1 MAWEP
6 VLFWAGVTL
15 TLLLAVW
22 VLYRAILRDRP
33 RGRPRCP
40 NCWYDMTGAPSLTC
54 PECGQDARTPARL
67 LKTRRRWRLAV
78 LALLIALLPLYGH
91 MVRERMIV
99 QSESLKSALV
109 PTTAR
114 IVLMRWMEEGN
125 HQVLDGRLPSVWGD
139 PHLRWRPMRWQMWLL
154 TREAIR
160 EVRAQQHPPAGP
172 FLYWLV
178 LAARELDGPLRE
190 LADLAATHPGP
201 GVRHHVMDCFLVIPA
216 RPALDRC
223 LVDLA
228 GRLENADDRRALYR
242 VITIEFPHVLREFS
256 DDLLVSYLQ
265 VLQNPLSSTMPDP
278 LIRECLRR
286 GEPRLIAAVRVPIT
300 PWLGVFPPDGSCHSL
315 TSLIALRQWE
325 GKPPPATLVIDEG
338 TTLRGR
344 VGALP
349 TITVGVV
356 NSDVDREPFWVE
368 VGGDSRGRRHKY
380 SIELAGGTRSSVQ
393 QIGMNRGGLLG
404 GPPRLTF
411 GERSESA
418 VLDLNEYIFI
428 DRPGIYRGRIVH
440 HHQTGLL
447 DLPPAVREQLYVVE
461 SAEIELIVEP

>member
-15 TLLLAVW
+15 TLLLAGW
-22 VLYRAILRDRP
+22 VLYRAILRDGP

-114 IVLMRWMEEGN
+114 IVLMRWMDVEN
-125 HQVLDGRLPSVWGD
+125 HTVLSGRLWQD
-139 PHLRWRPMRWQMWLL
+139 PQLGWRPMRWQLWLL
-154 TREAIR
+154 AREAIR
-160 EVRAQQHPPAGP
+160 EVRSQQSPAIDP
-172 FLYWLV
+172 FLYWAL
-178 LAARELDGPLRE
+178 LAADELDGPLE
-190 LADLAATHPGP
+190 ALADVAATHPKP
-201 GVRHHVMDCFLVIPA
+201 NVRREVMGCFLSIVS

-223 LVDLA
+223 LIDVA
-228 GRLENADDRRALYR
+228 TRLEDAEDQRTLYE
-242 VITIEFPHVLREFS
+242 VIKMKSPHVLREFS
-256 DDLLVSYLQ
+256 DYLLVSYLQ
-265 VLQNPLSSTMPDP
+265 MLQQAVFAPTPDP

-286 GEPRLIAAVRVPIT
+286 GEPRLIAAVRVPIA
-300 PWLGVFPPDGSCHSL
+300 PRPGLDPHDGSHSL
-315 TSLIALRQWE
+315 TSLIALRQFE

-447 DLPPAVREQLYVVE
+447 DLPATVREQLYVVE